1 MGRKGCL
8 EGGKE
13 VVMVVVVKEGNKGSG
28 NQLCIALQRLEVE
41 PIAKG
46 S

>member
-1 MGRKGCL
+1 MGRKGRL
-8 EGGKE
+8 EGAKE
-13 VVMVVVVKEGNKGSG
+13 AVMVAVKEGNKGSG

>member
-1 MGRKGCL
+1 MGWKGCL

-13 VVMVVVVKEGNKGSG
+13 VVMVVVKKGNKGSG
-28 NQLCIALQRLEVE
+28 NQLCIALKRLEID